1 MHYSLRIIPWTLAL
15 AYAGF
20 LFASR
25 GTRTFDGIT
34 ISEALI
40 GATLGCLLAIMFG
53 RRARRKH
60 L

>member
-1 MHYSLRIIPWTLAL
+1 MDYSLRVVVWTLAL

-34 ISEALI
+34 ITEALI
-40 GATLGCLLAIMFG
+40 GAILGCLLAIMFT